1 MIVRKGAVVLHN
13 HSMTGKSRLVTFI
26 IYSLLLY
33 IVISMIK
40 PVIPNLAAEDD
51 IYQYMKKMILHG
63 VPSAEYVHK
72 VNTGFDSEAD
82 IMGGMVK
89 DMLNTPFSSYIEQT
103 VAVNVA
109 QRPEYYFLGDSELTN
124 EEAVQDMASAG
135 KHR

>member
-63 VPSAEYVHK
+63 VPSA
-72 VNTGFDSEAD
+72 
-82 IMGGMVK
+82 
-89 DMLNTPFSSYIEQT
+89 
-103 VAVNVA
+103 
-109 QRPEYYFLGDSELTN
+109 
-124 EEAVQDMASAG
+124 
-135 KHR
+135 